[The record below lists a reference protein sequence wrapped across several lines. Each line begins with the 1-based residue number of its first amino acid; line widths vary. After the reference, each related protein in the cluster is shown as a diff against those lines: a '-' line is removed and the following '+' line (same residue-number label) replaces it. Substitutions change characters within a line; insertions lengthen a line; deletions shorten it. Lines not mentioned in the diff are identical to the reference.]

1 MLLVLHYRPP
11 SGPVHTKGSTRL
23 IPFLARHAG
32 PRPALALPVLLPAAL
47 LLVLCLAVPPPAG
60 AQARA
65 VRVTTLPAAASAVE
79 ETEWAVGVIESR
91 RAPRLAAEVAGQVI
105 EVTVDEGQ
113 RVSAGQLLA
122 QVDPA
127 QYRNE
132 RAVQQSEVGRLAVQV
147 RNREQDLERARRL
160 VDERLIAAE
169 QVDSIASD
177 LDALREQ
184 LRGAEARVA
193 DSERRLA
200 RTRITSPLDAEV
212 AVRHVDVGDFVSTGT
227 IAFDLVD
234 IDNLRVRL
242 PFPEYR
248 AAELRAG
255 LPVRLRSVAAGAS
268 PVEAL
273 ISEVRPGIDPAS
285 RALTIIVDFSN
296 PGGWRPGASVRAE
309 VVLARR
315 ESAVLVPQV
324 AVVRRPAGDVV
335 YVVRDGRAEERPVQR
350 GLRSGRMVEILEGI
364 APGDEVIVDGAG
376 FLSQGAAVDVVAGS

>member
-1 MLLVLHYRPP
+1 MFQFPVRAACLPLL
-11 SGPVHTKGSTRL
+11 
-23 IPFLARHAG
+23 F
-32 PRPALALPVLLPAAL
+32 PRPLLPLL
-47 LLVLCLAVPPPAG
+47 LLVLALAVPPPAA

-65 VRVTTLPAAASAVE
+65 VRVTTLPAAASPVE

-91 RAPRLAAEVAGQVI
+91 QAPRIAAEVAGQVV
-105 EVTVDEGQ
+105 ELAVDEGQ
-113 RVSAGQLLA
+113 RVRAGQLLA

-132 RAVQQSEVGRLAVQV
+132 RAAEQAEVGRLTAQV

-160 VDERLIAAE
+160 VGERLIAAE
-169 QVDSIASD
+169 QVDAIAAD

-184 LRGAEARVA
+184 LRGAGARVA

-200 RTRITSPLDAEV
+200 RTRITSPLDGEV
-212 AVRHVDVGDFVSTGT
+212 AARYVDVGDFVATGT
-227 IAFDLVD
+227 VAFDLVD
-234 IDNLRVRL
+234 VDNLRVRL

-255 LPVRLRSVAAGAS
+255 LPVRLTSVAAGAS

-285 RALTIIVDFSN
+285 RALTIIVDFAN

-309 VVLARR
+309 VVLSRR

-335 YVVRDGRAEERPVQR
+335 YVVRDGRAEERPVRR
-350 GLRSGRMVEILEGI
+350 GLRSGRMVEILEGLT
-364 APGDEVIVDGAG
+364 PGDEVIVDGAG
-376 FLSQGAAVDVVAGS
+376 FLTQGAAVDVASGS

>member
-1 MLLVLHYRPP
+1 MFQ
-11 SGPVHTKGSTRL
+11 
-23 IPFLARHAG
+23 FLARHAR
-32 PRPALALPVLLPAAL
+32 PWPALATLKLPSSAL
-47 LLVLCLAVPPPAG
+47 LMALVMALVVAMATPPPAA

-91 RAPRLAAEVAGQVI
+91 RAPRIAAEVAGQVV
-105 EVTVDEGQ
+105 EVAVDEGQ

-122 QVDPA
+122 QIDPA
-127 QYRNE
+127 QYQNE
-132 RAVQQSEVGRLAVQV
+132 RTAQQSEVGRLAAQV
-147 RNREQDLERARRL
+147 RNREQELERARRL
-160 VDERLIAAE
+160 VDERLIATE
-169 QVDSIASD
+169 QVDAIASD
-177 LDALREQ
+177 VDALREQ

-200 RTRITSPLDAEV
+200 RTRITSPLDGEV
-212 AVRHVDVGDFVSTGT
+212 SARQVDVGDFVSTGT
-227 IAFDLVD
+227 VAFDLID

-248 AAELRAG
+248 APELRAG
-255 LPVRLRSVAAGAS
+255 LPVRLSSVAAGAT
-268 PVEAL
+268 PVEAQ
-273 ISEVRPGIDPAS
+273 ISEIRPGIDPAS
-285 RALTIIVDFSN
+285 RALTIIVDFAN

-315 ESAVLVPQV
+315 EGAVLVPQV

-335 YVVRDGRAEERPVQR
+335 YVVRDGRAEERPVRR
-350 GLRSGRMVEILEGI
+350 GLRSGRMVEIVEGI
-364 APGDEVIVDGAG
+364 SPGDEVIVDGAG

>member
-1 MLLVLHYRPP
+1 MFQF
-11 SGPVHTKGSTRL
+11 PVRL
-23 IPFLARHAG
+23 TG
-32 PRPALALPVLLPAAL
+32 PRPAPLLPVLLAIAL
-47 LLVLCLAVPPPAG
+47 LVAPLVAPPPAA

-65 VRVTTLPAAASAVE
+65 VRVTTLPAAASPVE

-105 EVTVDEGQ
+105 EVAVDEGQ

-127 QYRNE
+127 QYQNE
-132 RAVQQSEVGRLAVQV
+132 RAAEQSEVGRLTVQV
-147 RNREQDLERARRL
+147 RTREQDLERARQL

-169 QVDSIASD
+169 QVDAIASD

-193 DSERRLA
+193 DSERRLD
-200 RTRITSPLDAEV
+200 RTRITSPLDGEV
-212 AVRHVDVGDFVSTGT
+212 SARHVDVGDFVSTGT
-227 IAFDLVD
+227 VAFDLID

-248 AAELRAG
+248 APELRAG
-255 LPVRLRSVAAGAS
+255 LPVRLTSVAAGAN

-285 RALTIIVDFSN
+285 RALTIIVDFTN

-309 VVLARR
+309 VVLSRR

-335 YVVRDGRAEERPVQR
+335 YVVREGRAEERPVRR

-364 APGDEVIVDGAG
+364 VAGDQVIVDGAG
-376 FLSQGAAVDVVAGS
+376 FLTQGAAVDVAPGT